1 MKYSLKTLLLEDEE
15 DSTEITPAETPD
27 APSGII
33 SRDEAKQL
41 IKETKGKIFTVI
53 FIKKDGSER
62 TMNARLGVKVY
73 LRGGQLAY
81 DAESKGLLPVYDM
94 QISGE
99 NAYRMINLNTILSL
113 KIGGNT
119 YTVQ

>member
-1 MKYSLKTLLLEDEE
+1 MKYSLNSLLLEDEE
-15 DSTEITPAETPD
+15 SEPITPANTPST
-27 APSGII
+27 PSGII

-41 IKETKGKIFTVI
+41 IKETKGKIFTVV

>member
-1 MKYSLKTLLLEDEE
+1 MKYSLKSILLEDEDE
-15 DSTEITPAETPD
+15 APIEPAETPNT
-27 APSGII
+27 PPGTI

-41 IKETKGKIFTVI
+41 IKETKGKIFTVT
-53 FIKKDGSER
+53 FTKKDGSER

-81 DAESKGLLPVYDM
+81 DAESKGLLPVFDM
-94 QISGE
+94 QIGGE
-99 NAYRMINLNTILSL
+99 NGYRMINLNTILSL

>member
-1 MKYSLKTLLLEDEE
+1 MRYSLNSLLLEDEE
-15 DSTEITPAETPD
+15 ETPIEP
-27 APSGII
+27 AGTPSTPSGAI

-41 IKETKGKIFTVI
+41 IKETKGKIFTVT
-53 FIKKDGSER
+53 FVKKDGSER
-62 TMNARLGVKVY
+62 TMNARLGVTVY

-81 DAESKGLLPVYDM
+81 DAESKGLLPVFDM
-94 QISGE
+94 QIGGE
-99 NAYRMINLNTILSL
+99 KGYRIINLNTILSL